1 MPYYLVIID
10 KEFKIGSKADYTFGV
25 NADIEKF
32 IDWTKL
38 GTKFDC
44 EFRVSI
50 CQHQSCY
57 LEFDNINNLEN
68 WLVTIL
74 FSSNYV

>member
-25 NADIEKF
+25 NTDIED
-32 IDWTKL
+32 IDWTEM
-38 GTKFDC
+38 GTIYDC
-44 EFRVSI
+44 EFHVSI
-50 CQHQSCY
+50 CAHQSCY
-57 LEFDNINNLEN
+57 LEFDNTEQLDN
-68 WLVTIL
+68 WLATIL

>member
-25 NADIEKF
+25 NTDIEKF
-32 IDWTKL
+32 IDWTEI

-44 EFRVSI
+44 EFRRSI
-50 CQHQSCY
+50 CHHQSCY

-68 WLVTIL
+68 WLATIL
-74 FSSNYV
+74 LSNNFV

>member
-25 NADIEKF
+25 NTDIEKF

-44 EFRVSI
+44 EFNVSI
-50 CQHQSCY
+50 CHHPSCY
-57 LEFDNINNLEN
+57 LEFDNTEQLEN
-68 WLVTIL
+68 WLATIL